1 MKSLKVVFLTIVVL
15 ALLTLTYGMERNTIT
30 PATPA
35 PVASS
40 QPAQYRVLLDLM
52 EGGRAPWSQGS
63 SAVLIIPSG
72 DDQRSLENAEK
83 DLNVMCRVFDKIL
96 ELPAAGREMSAFE
109 PYVLYSSGYSS
120 KFNLFNRSLGLRGRN
135 TNCMYL
141 QGHAA
146 VFFTEVDFPLAP
158 ADRAED
164 SEIQEPNEL
173 RDSLWREVEQELYG
187 GKVESKEQQGDT
199 VAYDAKKVEDFKA
212 SLVKTLR
219 HATNIGCLAPDEWVV
234 VVVWGPKGDAD
245 NSKMMVVRAK
255 KSDIDSYSQGNLGS
269 DEYQRGV
276 RILTF
281 PEGK

>member
-1 MKSLKVVFLTIVVL
+1 MKSPKVVFLMIIVL
-15 ALLTLTYGMERNTIT
+15 ALLTLAYGMEQTTRTLST
-30 PATPA
+30 S
-35 PVASS
+35 ASVGS
-40 QPAQYRVLLDLM
+40 PQPAKYQVLLDLL
-52 EGGRAPWSQGS
+52 EGGRMPWSQGS
-63 SAVLIIPSG
+63 SAVLVIPSG
-72 DDQRSLENAEK
+72 DNQQSLENAEK
-83 DLNVMCRVFDKIL
+83 DLNVMCRVFDKML
-96 ELPAAGREMSAFE
+96 ELPAADRETSVFQ
-109 PYVLYSSGYSS
+109 PYVSGIGRAIGKLDVFS
-120 KFNLFNRSLGLRGRN
+120 RSLGLRGRN

-146 VFFTEVDFPLAP
+146 VFFTEVDFPIAP

-164 SEIQEPNEL
+164 SEIQEPNEP

-199 VAYDAKKVEDFKA
+199 VAYDAKKLEDFKE

-234 VVVWGPKGDAD
+234 VVVWGPKGEAD
-245 NSKMMVVRAK
+245 NSEMMVVRAK
-255 KSDIDSYSQGNLGS
+255 KSDIDSYSRGNLGS
-269 DEYQRGV
+269 DEFQRSV